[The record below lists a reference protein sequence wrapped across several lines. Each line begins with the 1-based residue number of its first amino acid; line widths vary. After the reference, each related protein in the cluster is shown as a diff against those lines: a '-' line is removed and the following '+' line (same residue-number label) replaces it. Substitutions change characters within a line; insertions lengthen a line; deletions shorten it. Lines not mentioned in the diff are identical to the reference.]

1 MFLIAEVISVGYM
14 FALHYRACHDAG
26 VFLIA
31 CTTEDL
37 SWSAE
42 LLKLDYDNEIHTRA
56 LLKTQPDSNYSF

>member
-1 MFLIAEVISVGYM
+1 MFLITEVISVGYM
-14 FALHYRACHDAG
+14 FALYYHACQDAD

-42 LLKLDYDNEIHTRA
+42 LQKFD
-56 LLKTQPDSNYSF
+56 